1 MRAMAATNLSFI
13 YFLEGDYQLAEKQ
26 ADIAIKA
33 DRYNAK
39 ALVNKGNCLYTAGTS
54 SIYHSFVQYIL
65 DLSVLLLFNTT
76 SIYKYYLCLSPFVHE
91 FYLFTNFIPP
101 IPPFFYPST

>member
-1 MRAMAATNLSFI
+1 MPILSLSYPLLISILSLSNPYLIPTSSLPHPRPTQMRAMAATNLAFI

-39 ALVNKGNCLYTAGTS
+39 VPYLTPYLTPYQTNYLTLFDT
-54 SIYHSFVQYIL
+54 
-65 DLSVLLLFNTT
+65 LSNPT
-76 SIYKYYLCLSPFVHE
+76 
-91 FYLFTNFIPP
+91 
-101 IPPFFYPST
+101 